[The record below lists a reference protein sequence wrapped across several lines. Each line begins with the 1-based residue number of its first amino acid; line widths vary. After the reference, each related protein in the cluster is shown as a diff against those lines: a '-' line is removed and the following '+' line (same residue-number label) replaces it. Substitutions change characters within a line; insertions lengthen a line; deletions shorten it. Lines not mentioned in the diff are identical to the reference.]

1 MSSSVRSCL
10 VRSVVLLVV
19 VAAGCGGSNTAK
31 DAGGDATDAL
41 SEAVGD
47 TAMPDA
53 GGEAGDAPV
62 TPDASPADSL
72 DAADASDTTDA
83 VGDAPDDG
91 PRDAPPDAMDGPS
104 EEGPPPP
111 PPMLTV
117 DALLHSIVL
126 DRCTG
131 FTPATIDVPAGQHTI
146 ALTAST
152 LSKGS
157 VSDPNDNPIDSY
169 DDYVIV
175 NLPLSASEPASR
187 RFFMLNGIGNMKS
200 FMQSTVPGTV
210 KLMFIDSD
218 ATFNAGQATVKL
230 DTTGPTATV
239 DATANIIAWNMA
251 CSATPASLT
260 VSDRPH
266 RATLTEST
274 LSAGGGG
281 GSADD
286 FVLLRLPTERPMD
299 PHRFVILNGVG
310 ATIDFT
316 PYLGQSLR
324 AWFITTAPGATG
336 RATIVVTDL

>member
-1 MSSSVRSCL
+1 MSSL
-10 VRSVVLLVV
+10 VGSWLVGSVVALLLVT
-19 VAAGCGGSNTAK
+19 AGCGGSNTGR
-31 DAGGDATDAL
+31 DAGPDATDAL
-41 SEAVGD
+41 IEVAGD
-47 TAMPDA
+47 TSAQ
-53 GGEAGDAPV
+53 EAGDAPV
-62 TPDASPADSL
+62 TSDADTDSR
-72 DAADASDTTDA
+72 DAADASD
-83 VGDAPDDG
+83 GDGDTAADG
-91 PRDAPPDAMDGPS
+91 PRDSVDGPVVTDGPS

-131 FTPATIDVPAGQHTI
+131 LAPATIDVPAGQHTI

-152 LSKGS
+152 LSKGA
-157 VSDPNDNPIDSY
+157 VSDPNDNPVDSY

-175 NLPLSASEPASR
+175 NLPLSSSEPASR
-187 RFFMLNGIGNMKS
+187 RFFMLNGIGTMKS
-200 FMQSTVPGTV
+200 FTQSTVPGTV

-218 ATFNAGQATVKL
+218 ATFNAGQATVTL
-230 DTTGPTATV
+230 GTAGPTATV
-239 DATANIIAWNMA
+239 DATANLIAWNTA
-251 CSATPASLT
+251 CSSTPASLS

-266 RATLTEST
+266 RATLTSST

-310 ATIDFT
+310 ASVDFT
-316 PYLGQSLR
+316 PYLGESIR
-324 AWFITTAPGATG
+324 AWFITSAPGATG
-336 RATIVVTDL
+336 RATIVVTDI

>member
-1 MSSSVRSCL
+1 
-10 VRSVVLLVV
+10 
-19 VAAGCGGSNTAK
+19 
-31 DAGGDATDAL
+31 
-41 SEAVGD
+41 
-47 TAMPDA
+47 
-53 GGEAGDAPV
+53 
-62 TPDASPADSL
+62 
-72 DAADASDTTDA
+72 
-83 VGDAPDDG
+83 
-91 PRDAPPDAMDGPS
+91 MDGPS